1 MTLGEILPLLDVPR
15 DRISLYSA
23 YWNQVI
29 PGDLNYNYA
38 TFKDYT
44 VVKIHPAMALISRNE
59 IDSTTGAEAVATLRI
74 VIEKGDE
81 T

>member
-29 PGDLNYNYA
+29 PGDLNYNYE
-38 TFKDYT
+38 TFKNYK
-44 VVKIHPAMALISRNE
+44 VVKIHPAFALVNE
-59 IDSTTGAEAVATLRI
+59 NKFDATTGAEAVSTLRI

-81 T
+81 I

>member
-1 MTLGEILPLLDVPR
+1 MTLGEIMPLLDVPR
-15 DRISLYSA
+15 DRISLFSA

-29 PGDLNYNYA
+29 PGDLNYNYE
-38 TFKDYT
+38 TFKDYN
-44 VVKIHPAMALISRNE
+44 VIKLYPALALVSRDK
-59 IDSTTGAEAVATLRI
+59 IDSTTGAEAVSTLRI

>member
-1 MTLGEILPLLDVPR
+1 MTLGEILSLLDVPR

-29 PGDLNYNYA
+29 PGDLNYNYE
-38 TFKDYT
+38 TFKNYK
-44 VVKIHPAMALISRNE
+44 VVSIHPALALVSENKF
-59 IDSTTGAEAVATLRI
+59 DSTVGSEAVAIVRI

>member
-1 MTLGEILPLLDVPR
+1 MTLGEILSLLDAPR

-38 TFKDYT
+38 TFKDYN

-59 IDSTTGAEAVATLRI
+59 IDSTTGAEAVSILRI

>member
-29 PGDLNYNYA
+29 PGDLNYNYEN
-38 TFKDYT
+38 FKDYK
-44 VVKIHPAMALISRNE
+44 VVRIHPAISLIDGNDA
-59 IDSTTGAEAVATLRI
+59 DSVAGSEAVAIVRI
-74 VIEKGDE
+74 VIERGDE

>member
-15 DRISLYSA
+15 DRITLYST

-29 PGDLNYNYA
+29 PGDLKYNFE
-38 TFKDYT
+38 TFKNYK
-44 VVKIHPAMALISRNE
+44 VVRIEPNIVIANRNG
-59 IDSTTGAEAVATLRI
+59 SEAVVATRI

-81 T
+81 S

>member
-29 PGDLNYNYA
+29 PGDLKYNYE
-38 TFKDYT
+38 TFKDYN
-44 VVKIHPAMALISRNE
+44 VVKIHPALALIGRNE

-74 VIEKGDE
+74 VIEKGDK